1 MDEHRVEAVEDRL
14 RRVLGTLD
22 DIQVPALPS
31 LGARERATA
40 SPWMRAPAALATTL
54 ALVVIALVLG
64 DRLNAWRS
72 DRATSAPVASASS
85 DVARPSASS
94 APRPAAI
101 EIALPA
107 EFEPRLSLVS
117 PDGRYV
123 AAVARDY
130 GTVRLYRLGAL
141 MPGTVSPQLQQIAE
155 IRGFA
160 YAPGEVSWVE
170 DSSAVVVQSDLV
182 PGHTLQNRDANPA
195 FRVVILNTD
204 GRVVTAP
211 AEVTTNVVTSYPLR
225 RAPLSPDG
233 RWLAIRD
240 GGRAGMVRLLARSG
254 LEVKTVVAAPTDGS
268 TAYFFGWDGDGYL
281 LYQQSWSD
289 RSVITALEADGSVR
303 YRVPA
308 DVALGGALWGSV
320 ATAPDR
326 SWRVV
331 QFGYGIGSDFRAY
344 RLLVGSELR
353 ALPPEIERVAF
364 MTGVYARGSE
374 IVYRTPAG
382 AMRAYDVRSGATR
395 TLGLVAAPNAQP
407 GDPTT
412 IGVIDRYYVWM
423 ELIKGFVGDLETGAT
438 VELPLPRQLNLDRLD
453 GPYLA
458 VHRSDAIVVIDLA
471 EWLR

>member
-22 DIQVPALPS
+22 DIQVPALAS
-31 LGARERATA
+31 LRPRERATA
-40 SPWMRAPAALATTL
+40 SAWMRAPAALATTL
-54 ALVVIALVLG
+54 ALVAIALVLG

-72 DRATSAPVASASS
+72 DRATSAPVAGASA

-123 AAVARDY
+123 AAAARDY
-130 GTVRLYRLGAL
+130 GMVRLYRLGAL

-160 YAPGEVSWVE
+160 YAPGEVSWLE

-182 PGHTLQNRDANPA
+182 PGHTLQNRGANPA

-211 AEVTTNVVTSYPLR
+211 ADVTTNVATSWPLR

-233 RWLAIRD
+233 RWLAVRD
-240 GGRAGMVRLLARSG
+240 GGSAGMVRLLARSG

-268 TAYFFGWDGDGYL
+268 TVQFVGWDSDGNL
-281 LYQQSWSD
+281 LYQQSWTD
-289 RSVITALEADGSVR
+289 RSALTALDASGSVR
-303 YRVPA
+303 YRVSA
-308 DVALGGALWGSV
+308 HTELGGALWG
-320 ATAPDR
+320 ALLTTPDR
-326 SWRVV
+326 SWRVI
-331 QFGYGIGSDFRAY
+331 QFGYGIGSDFREY

-353 ALPPEIERVAF
+353 ALPPEIEWAARV
-364 MTGVYARGSE
+364 TGVYARGSE
-374 IVYRTPAG
+374 IVYPTPAG
-382 AMRAYDVRSGATR
+382 AMRAYNVRTGATR
-395 TLGLVAAPNAQP
+395 TLALVVAPSGPP
-407 GDPTT
+407 GGPSI
-412 IGVIDRYYVWM
+412 IGVVDRYFVWM
-423 ELIKGFVGDLETGAT
+423 ELIKGFVGDLESGKS
-438 VELPLPRQLNLDRLD
+438 VDLPLPSPPYPERLD
-453 GPYLA
+453 GAYLA
-458 VHRSDAIVVIDLA
+458 VYRSDGIVVIDLA